1 MYMILYVMCALV
13 CLWEEGRE
21 GEAEREVETLNK
33 GILCVCVCAGG
44 EG

>member
-21 GEAEREVETLNK
+21 GEGEVETLNK